1 MAVPKRL
8 PRPERSMGSSGQRS
22 CFSHSTRASGH
33 AWCWRCSSTRGFAA
47 AAAAADECVRQCS
60 GKATASAMCRRC
72 RKPSARCRPSQKAR
86 LDKSKR
92 AAGFR
97 GHRLK
102 LRRLFANVQVHEL
115 FLEQAK
121 LTPTATA
128 LVLPHKAKTVVTYQE
143 SSCSVCVHAWIFRS
157 RMARERSR
165 EPPAESACPARRGAG
180 RSRPAVG
187 RGART
192 ARPAPPPPPVTVAR
206 RGEGPVCSMRVSP
219 ARREWRDRGFIFA
232 AKQRAGGVDPRR
244 FAVGCRLPAH
254 GRHWA
259 RGSSEPER
267 HA

>member
-1 MAVPKRL
+1 
-8 PRPERSMGSSGQRS
+8 
-22 CFSHSTRASGH
+22 
-33 AWCWRCSSTRGFAA
+33 
-47 AAAAADECVRQCS
+47 
-60 GKATASAMCRRC
+60 MCRRC

-128 LVLPHKAKTVVTYQE
+128 LVLPHEAKTVVTYQE
-143 SSCSVCVHAWIFRS
+143 WSCSVCVHAWIFRS

-187 RGART
+187 HGART

-206 RGEGPVCSMRVSP
+206 RGASLQHESQPCEARMARSWLYLCREA
-219 ARREWRDRGFIFA
+219 ARRWCRSSALCCRVPATCPWTTLGQRLE
-232 AKQRAGGVDPRR
+232 RAGETCMTMHDAGI
-244 FAVGCRLPAH
+244 G
-254 GRHWA
+254 
-259 RGSSEPER
+259 GSWPCK
-267 HA
+267 